1 MLKTKFLYFYLS
13 IIFGLIGIFFP
24 THVSSLLGFDI
35 GDLINWS
42 FGLYLYVPRNPIEET
57 RFYYHLNIGI
67 ILTLY
72 IFWLIGT
79 ILYDIRKIKREKR
92 YTSSTIIIIV
102 ILILIC
108 QSLYINSDIL
118 VWRLFIFA
126 FDFSSIFALIGI
138 YQVNEQLIKEGYQK
152 RKWNQKNLRL
162 FGILTLATSLG
173 GLVYLVVIFFMFAY
187 PFGISVII
195 NYYIQLFP
203 NALLLLLI
211 FIFGFYYIRKSNRIS

>member
-24 THVSSLLGFDI
+24 THVSKALGFDI
-35 GDLINWS
+35 GVFFNWV
-42 FGLYLYVPRNPIEET
+42 FGLYLHIPLNPIEET

-79 ILYDIRKIKREKR
+79 IFYNIKTIKREKKFDSKSIVLLVMSVLIINTI
-92 YTSSTIIIIV
+92 YLSSDFII
-102 ILILIC
+102 LM
-108 QSLYINSDIL
+108 
-118 VWRLFIFA
+118 LFGVA
-126 FDFSSIFALIGI
+126 FEFSSIFALIGI

-162 FGILTLATSLG
+162 FGILTVAISLG
-173 GLVYLVVIFFMFAY
+173 SLVYLVVIFFMFAY
-187 PFGISVII
+187 PFGISVIT
-195 NYYIQLFP
+195 NYYIQMFP